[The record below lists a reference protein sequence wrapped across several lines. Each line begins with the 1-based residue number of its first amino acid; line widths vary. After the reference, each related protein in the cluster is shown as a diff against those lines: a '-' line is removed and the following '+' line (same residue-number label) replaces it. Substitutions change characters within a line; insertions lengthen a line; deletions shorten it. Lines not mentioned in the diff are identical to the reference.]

1 MSCQDIIS
9 QPPAVLAKTDS
20 VADAVVTLRRHGVPA
35 LPVVDAKGHFVG
47 VFGLR
52 EVIALLLPRAVRL
65 GDDLDDL
72 RFLSESLDDL
82 KVRLGSL
89 GKDGVGKH
97 MAPHRSVRAETPLVE
112 ALLLLYRG
120 DSYLPVVDGAGK
132 LVGIVTATQALTRIA
147 GEV

>member
-1 MSCQDIIS
+1 MSCQEIIT
-9 QPPAVLAKTDS
+9 QPPAVLTKNDT
-20 VADAVVTLRRHGVPA
+20 VCDAVVTLRQLHVAA

-65 GDDLDDL
+65 GDDLDAL
-72 RFLSESLDDL
+72 RFLAESLDEL
-82 KVRLGSL
+82 KARLGSL
-89 GKDGVGKH
+89 GKDPVGKH

-132 LVGIVTATQALTRIA
+132 LVGVVTAAQALARIA
-147 GEV
+147 GDA